1 MCRAFVA
8 APPDDAVEG
17 WYAGPNFRY
26 EKPQRGRYRQF
37 DQVDVEV
44 LGVDD
49 PYLDVEV
56 IALGWRFFEAL
67 GLRQVTLLLNS
78 LGEPADRARYVEALR
93 AHFGAHAR
101 RAQRP
106 RAARRSTATR
116 CACSTPS
123 APRTPPLIAAAA
135 AARRLP
141 ERRRRRPTSTPCA
154 PASTPSAI
162 PYTVEPRLVRGL
174 DYYLRTTFEFA
185 GGTLDSAQNALGG
198 GGRYDGLVE
207 ALGGPPTP
215 GHRVRPRRRPHAAGV
230 RRRGRVRR
238 RRRGRSTCSS
248 STPPAAR
255 EALVDHRRA
264 APRRPLAP
272 TAPTTAAA

>member
-1 MCRAFVA
+1 M
-8 APPDDAVEG
+8 
-17 WYAGPNFRY
+17 
-26 EKPQRGRYRQF
+26 
-37 DQVDVEV
+37 

-93 AHFGAHAR
+93 RHFGADLDALSDREPRDAR
-101 RAQRP
+101 R
-106 RAARRSTATR
+106 ATR

-123 APRTPPLIAAAA
+123 AARTPPLDRRRAADRRLLERRG
-135 AARRLP
+135 ARR
-141 ERRRRRPTSTPCA
+141 TSPRCA
-154 PASTPSAI
+154 TASTPSGSR
-162 PYTVEPRLVRGL
+162 TRVEPRLVRGL

-185 GGTLDSAQNALGG
+185 GGTLDGAQNALGG

-215 GHRVRPRRRPHAAGV
+215 GIGFALGVDRTLLACDDEGVFAARRARRR
-230 RRRGRVRR
+230 RVRR
-238 RRRGRSTCSS
+238 RHHRGRARRSS
-248 STPPAAR
+248 SPRSCAA
-255 EALVDHRRA
+255 AGI
-264 APRRPLAP
+264 AP
-272 TAPTTAAA
+272 TAPTRTLHEGADEGGRPQRRGASR